1 MPEFSG
7 GYENGV
13 LTIKRGIF
21 GKYLSPLRHRGH
33 RELILFITQHSE
45 FIIQFL
51 CSRTGVSAPQTQRSQ
66 KISNYYYRKGAK
78 HAKKTDAR
86 IIAPQSCRS
95 CRYRQDDRA
104 QRPQRKQIQAMFHSR
119 GAKHTKETNARI
131 SSQLRHGGRGEFVL
145 LLSFP
150 RKRKS
155 RICRFFKKKFPQR
168 PSACHQLTNQYLPI
182 HDTRRENCRGG
193 ASGLRSRIY
202 FGGVGCPT
210 LAISISLLAKRVP
223 QGGIG
228 PRLTWLPC
236 PF

>member
-1 MPEFSG
+1 MGNPG
-7 GYENGV
+7 
-13 LTIKRGIF
+13 
-21 GKYLSPLRHRGH
+21 
-33 RELILFITQHSE
+33 Q
-45 FIIQFL
+45 
-51 CSRTGVSAPQTQRSQ
+51 QR
-66 KISNYYYRKGAK
+66 A
-78 HAKKTDAR
+78 
-86 IIAPQSCRS
+86 
-95 CRYRQDDRA
+95 
-104 QRPQRKQIQAMFHSR
+104 QRKQIQAMFHSR

-168 PSACHQLTNQYLPI
+168 PGACHQLTNQYLPI
-182 HDTRRENCRGG
+182 HDRRRENCRGR

-210 LAISISLLAKRVP
+210 LVIPISLRAKRVP